1 MALGFDIPDY
11 KKIRI
16 ILDTDAACE
25 ADDPFAIVHALLSP
39 KLLVQG
45 IVAEHFNEEGS
56 MQRSYEEIMTILHA
70 MEMEVPVFKGQPGKM
85 AEDEVP
91 SEAVEF
97 IRNEALREDTH
108 PLYVLCQGAITNVA
122 LALKLYP
129 EIKDKM
135 RVIWIGTHGEAPR
148 KAPFREFN
156 AGNDLEAASLV
167 LTSGVDLWLVPS
179 LVYGTIHIGIAEI
192 ERRIK
197 PCGAIGEHLYQQLI
211 DYNMGPFAG
220 WTQGES
226 WSLGDSPAIALAINP
241 ACGKFKEIPA
251 PVVAEDTSSEVDES
265 RPIIR
270 VYTEIDARYILED
283 MIAKLELHYK

>member
-156 AGNDLEAASLV
+156 AGNDLEAANLV

-241 ACGKFKEIPA
+241 ACGKLKEIPA

>member
-156 AGNDLEAASLV
+156 AGNDLEAANLV

-220 WTQGES
+220 WTQGKAG
-226 WSLGDSPAIALAINP
+226 L
-241 ACGKFKEIPA
+241 
-251 PVVAEDTSSEVDES
+251 
-265 RPIIR
+265 
-270 VYTEIDARYILED
+270 
-283 MIAKLELHYK
+283 